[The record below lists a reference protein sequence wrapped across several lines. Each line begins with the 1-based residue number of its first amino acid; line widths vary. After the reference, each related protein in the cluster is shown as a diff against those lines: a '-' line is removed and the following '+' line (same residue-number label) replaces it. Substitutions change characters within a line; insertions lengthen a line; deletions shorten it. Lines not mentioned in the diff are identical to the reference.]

1 MGIFEGC
8 LLAADADET
17 LISNGIIPQRNKEKI
32 KFFELGGGTFMLAT
46 GRLPCGMDRV
56 KAQLDDLGLSLCCN
70 GGLAYNFKT
79 GEALFESTMAKED
92 YASFLE
98 AKKLF
103 PETPILCEYREL
115 AYIPNPNDYALE
127 HIAYE
132 GLKWKPI
139 TEQQL
144 LKQKLNKTVYLCQSV
159 ELCDKIK
166 EAISPLA
173 PFSEFTMSSLTI
185 DTEKR
190 YVLEQMPKGVSKATG
205 VLELA
210 KVLNINEGSIF
221 AIGDYFNDLDMLK
234 AADISAATYGAPD
247 ELKQVA
253 TVTVGTASN
262 GAVADFID
270 YLYEKRKNYGNF

>member
-1 MGIFEGC
+1 MGIFDRC

-17 LISNGIIPQRNKEKI
+17 LISNGIIPQRNKDKI
-32 KFFELGGGTFMLAT
+32 KFFEENGGTFMLAT

-56 KAQLDDLGLSLCCN
+56 KAQLKDLGLSLCCN

-79 GEALFESTMAKED
+79 GEALFESTMNKED
-92 YASFLE
+92 YASILKAE
-98 AKKLF
+98 ELF
-103 PETPILCEYREL
+103 PDTPILCEYREL
-115 AYIPNPNDYALE
+115 AYIPNINDYAQE

-132 GLKWKPI
+132 GLKWAPLDLSKLY
-139 TEQQL
+139 EQN
-144 LKQKLNKTVYLCQSV
+144 LNKTVYLCQSV
-159 ELCDKIK
+159 KLCDKIK
-166 EAISPLA
+166 DAISPLA

-210 KVLNINEGSIF
+210 KVLNIGKGLVF

-234 AADISAATYGAPD
+234 AADISAATFGAPD
-247 ELKQVA
+247 ELKEVA
-253 TVTVGTASN
+253 TVTVGTASG

-270 YLYEKRKNYGNF
+270 YLYEKRK

>member
-1 MGIFEGC
+1 MGIFDGC

-17 LISNGIIPQRNKEKI
+17 LISNGVIPQRNKDKI

-56 KAQLDDLGLSLCCN
+56 KAQLSDLGISLCCN

-79 GEALFESTMAKED
+79 GEALFENIMDKED
-92 YASFLE
+92 YPSILK
-98 AKKLF
+98 AKELF
-103 PETPILCEYREL
+103 PNTPILCEYREL
-115 AYIPNPNDYALE
+115 AYIPNINDYALE

-132 GLKWKPI
+132 GLKWAPLDLNKLY
-139 TEQQL
+139 EQD
-144 LKQKLNKTVYLCQSV
+144 LNKTVYLCQSL

-166 EAISPLA
+166 EAIAPLA
-173 PFSEFTMSSLTI
+173 PNSEFTMSSLTI

-205 VLELA
+205 VLKLA
-210 KVLNINEGSIF
+210 KVLNINEGSVF

-247 ELKQVA
+247 EIKAVA
-253 TVTVGTASN
+253 DITVCSVED

-270 YLYEKRKNYGNF
+270 YLTNH